1 MGYPA
6 QNTGRASQS
15 QYWRVF
21 ATNMIMVPILLFG
34 GIYAIFSG
42 NFALGILAIVAVLPI
57 GIYFRITM
65 MRRCRDIGWPP
76 FIPWLV
82 FGIQM
87 LIGFTGGIRP
97 TMGQVPSLPLLAVPV
112 AVGLIDFVFSIVI
125 GCIASK
131 DDDYAG
137 VFEPDERDYHRMNPG
152 ELSHASISRPRSN
165 SASDSAIA
173 RALEARRANDRQ
185 PSLNKQE
192 PTSVPGNTPV
202 PDRPVGGF
210 GRRIV

>member
-1 MGYPA
+1 
-6 QNTGRASQS
+6 
-15 QYWRVF
+15 
-21 ATNMIMVPILLFG
+21 
-34 GIYAIFSG
+34 
-42 NFALGILAIVAVLPI
+42 
-57 GIYFRITM
+57 M

-165 SASDSAIA
+165 SASDSSPWQGEPRKFSSVDGASLSDRELDSFDSAIA